1 MGNIQSNKCSQ
12 GIKENLIISMK
23 QVPQHIDAT
32 FTSRRN
38 YLAPYYSP
46 SFMISHICLHRPFA
60 NERGIPFMIIQRKWS
75 RCMVSVLNKKKK
87 ELPPCITHL
96 PPFLPGS
103 SLKLMDAGARQ
114 IHGRSHPIAR
124 TNP

>member
-46 SFMISHICLHRPFA
+46 SFMISPIRLDRPFA
-60 NERGIPFMIIQRKWS
+60 NGRGIPFVIIKRKWG

-87 ELPPCITHL
+87 ELPPVATTHL
-96 PPFLPGS
+96 AS
-103 SLKLMDAGARQ
+103 SLLFISFESLQMEGSFLF
-114 IHGRSHPIAR
+114 I
-124 TNP
+124 